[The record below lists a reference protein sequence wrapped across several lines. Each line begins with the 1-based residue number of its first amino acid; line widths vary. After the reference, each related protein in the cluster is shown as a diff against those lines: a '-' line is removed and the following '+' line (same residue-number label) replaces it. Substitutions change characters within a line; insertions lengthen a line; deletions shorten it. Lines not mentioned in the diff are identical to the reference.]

1 MADWD
6 LKKLRILRTLQEL
19 GTVTATAEALHMT
32 PSAVSQQLT
41 GLAKALGVTLLEAH
55 GRRVRLTD
63 AAQLVLRHAEAVFAQ
78 LERADADLLGYLQGE
93 AGQVRV
99 GAFSTAIPALVVPA
113 VRELRRTHPGL
124 SVAVREAEAEAAYE
138 LLAQGSVDLALSL
151 AAHAPTPR
159 DPKFSR
165 VSLLADP
172 LDVALP
178 AGHPLAGE
186 PGLRLADLAGE
197 PWIFGSSG
205 PWSQITTTAC
215 ESAGFVPEQAHAAA
229 DWSAIWAMVAAGMG
243 VALVPRMAMAGGL
256 GAVGR
261 QEAVGRGEE
270 GHGVSA
276 ERGAGGVVLRVLH
289 ADQPRRHV
297 IAAAR
302 RGSEGAPG
310 PARVLAA
317 LRQAAAAQTPGD
329 TTIQSS

>member
-6 LKKLRILRTLQEL
+6 IKKLRILRTLQEL

-78 LERADADLLGYLQGE
+78 LERADAELLGYLQGE

-99 GAFSTAIPALVVPA
+99 GAFSTAVPALVVPA
-113 VRELRRTHPGL
+113 VQELRRTHPGL
-124 SVAVREAEAEAAYE
+124 AVSVREAEAEAAYE
-138 LLAQGSVDLALSL
+138 LLAEGSVDLALSL

-159 DPKFSR
+159 DPRFSR

-178 AGHPLAGE
+178 AGHPLAAE

-215 ESAGFVPEQAHAAA
+215 ENAGFVPEQAHAAA
-229 DWSAIWAMVAAGMG
+229 DWNAIWAMVAAGMG
-243 VALVPRMAMAGGL
+243 VALVPRMAMAGV
-256 GAVGR
+256 GAPGR
-261 QEAVGRGEE
+261 ARG
-270 GHGVSA
+270 
-276 ERGAGGVVLRVLH
+276 GAGVVLRVLH

-297 IAAAR
+297 VAAVR

-310 PARVLAA
+310 LSRVLAA
-317 LRQAAAAQTPGD
+317 LRQAAAAQTRGD
-329 TTIQSS
+329 GTPPPA

>member
-6 LKKLRILRTLQEL
+6 LKKLRILRTLHEL

-78 LERADADLLGYLQGE
+78 LERADAELLGYLQGE

-113 VRELRRTHPGL
+113 VQELRRSHPGL

-138 LLAQGSVDLALSL
+138 LLAEGSVDLALSL

-165 VSLLADP
+165 VALLADP

-178 AGHPLAGE
+178 AGHPLAAE

-205 PWSQITTTAC
+205 PWSQITTAAC
-215 ESAGFVPEQAHAAA
+215 ENAGFVPEQAHAAA

-243 VALVPRMAMAGGL
+243 VALVPRMAMAGGV
-256 GAVGR
+256 GA
-261 QEAVGRGEE
+261 GRGVRREHS
-270 GHGVSA
+270 G
-276 ERGAGGVVLRVLH
+276 GGVALRVLH

-297 IAAAR
+297 VAAAR

-310 PARVLAA
+310 LARVLAA
-317 LRQAAAAQTPGD
+317 LRQAAAAQPPEEETVQP
-329 TTIQSS
+329 S

>member
-6 LKKLRILRTLQEL
+6 LKKLRILRTLHEL

-41 GLAKALGVTLLEAH
+41 GLAKSLGVTLLEAH

-113 VRELRRTHPGL
+113 VQELRRSHPGL
-124 SVAVREAEAEAAYE
+124 SVVVREAEAEAAYE
-138 LLAQGSVDLALSL
+138 LLADGSVDLALSL

-256 GAVGR
+256 GA
-261 QEAVGRGEE
+261 AGRGAEE
-270 GHGVSA
+270 HGA
-276 ERGAGGVVLRVLH
+276 QGPRGGGGVAVRVLH

-297 IAAAR
+297 VAAAR

-310 PARVLAA
+310 LARVLAA
-317 LRQAAAAQTPGD
+317 LRQAAAGQTPGEP
-329 TTIQSS
+329 TVQSS